1 MLLKIKVK
9 PNSIEQRIELCL
21 EHKGQKMVPYL
32 KIWLKNPP
40 QKGKANRELD
50 SVLKRVFGSYSF
62 VSGATSREKFIKV
75 AANIN
80 NVKLKK
86 RT

>member
-1 MLLKIKVK
+1 MA
-9 PNSIEQRIELCL
+9 
-21 EHKGQKMVPYL
+21 
-32 KIWLKNPP
+32 KNPP